1 MTTSSALQ
9 LSSTTQEQHKRTYV
23 LQLPQQVQ
31 EQPLGNKT
39 KCCFPKAVAGST
51 GHAGGSSRSGGN
63 CSRSDSR
70 EQQQQQQQ
78 HQQRERETSQAPCGL
93 VCLWRARNHTR
104 PTRATAPLS
113 LPHQWPH
120 TQLGGLGLGFRD
132 FGTFGCR
139 PVKTGDQS
147 PTTPKIPGFLAKN
160 TRNLENS
167 P

>member
-1 MTTSSALQ
+1 MPSSCRPRPRSNTREHM
-9 LSSTTQEQHKRTYV
+9 SSSYR
-23 LQLPQQVQ
+23 
-31 EQPLGNKT
+31 NKSRSNHWAT
-39 KCCFPKAVAGST
+39 KQNVFPKAVAGST

-63 CSRSDSR
+63 CSRSGSR
-70 EQQQQQQQ
+70 EQQQQQQQQ

-104 PTRATAPLS
+104 PTRVTAPLS

-147 PTTPKIPGFLAKN
+147 PTTPKIPGFLVKN